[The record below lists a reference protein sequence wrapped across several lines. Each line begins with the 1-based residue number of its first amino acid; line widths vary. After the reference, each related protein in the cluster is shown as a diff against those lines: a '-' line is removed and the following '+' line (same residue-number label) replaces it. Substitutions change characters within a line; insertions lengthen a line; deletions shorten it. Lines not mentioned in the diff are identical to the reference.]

1 MTDFLKTIEILID
14 QLILHL
20 PSKWFVEAPFLS
32 ELLSNP
38 NGRYVLTGILVVTGL
53 IVLWVLFL
61 LVQVLFGVG
70 LGKIKPAKL
79 QNADKQKN
87 PAAPAGPDGF
97 KFFKRVSTCRLSADT
112 EAALIKIEKEMLRVR
127 KQYADGH
134 MLQDVYVTETR
145 RLYNVAKRLKP

>member
-14 QLILHL
+14 YLILHL

-61 LVQVLFGVG
+61 SAQVLFGGG
-70 LGKIKPAKL
+70 LGKIKPAEL
-79 QNADKQKN
+79 QNADEQKRL
-87 PAAPAGPDGF
+87 AASAEPDGF
-97 KFFKRVSTCRLSADT
+97 KFFKRDSTLGLVDDN
-112 EAALIKIEKEMLRVR
+112 EVALRKIEKEMLMIR

-134 MLQDVYVTETR
+134 ILQDVYVSETR
-145 RLYNVAKRLKP
+145 RLYNIAKPFKP